1 MTCTAISRTFA
12 AVGLDIGY
20 ILETRHHFLATCDAV
35 SWMRGLAGH
44 PINTQSQ
51 SAMGNKILKS
61 DATDNHELAES
72 DEGK

>member
-1 MTCTAISRTFA
+1 MICTTISRTFA

-20 ILETRHHFLATCDAV
+20 ILETRHHFLANCDAT

-44 PINTQSQ
+44 SINTQSQ
-51 SAMGNKILKS
+51 SAIGNQIPKS
-61 DATDNHELAES
+61 YATDNHELPES